1 MQPCFMPLVT
11 GISEFVC
18 EHFDYLEGALVYLL
32 TDGDKI
38 ERNIQTRHHF
48 PYDCMGDRSKGILQ
62 VQPDH
67 SDFFCRLLLSSK
79 MLLRMKKCSMHPSK
93 GESLSGRGDNS
104 LGFCHDASFFAS
116 IAT

>member
-1 MQPCFMPLVT
+1 MS
-11 GISEFVC
+11 I
-18 EHFDYLEGALVYLL
+18 FDYLEGALVYLL

-67 SDFFCRLLLSSK
+67 SDILLSSLAIFK
-79 MLLRMKKCSMHPSK
+79 NASENEKVFHASFKREKAFLA
-93 GESLSGRGDNS
+93 GGDNS
-104 LGFCHDASFFAS
+104 LGFCP
-116 IAT
+116 